1 MTTTTRSPRAL
12 LKHRSRDI
20 TEGPER
26 APARA
31 MLMAMGLTSADL
43 DKPFVAVANLAS
55 DVTPCNV
62 HLDRIA
68 AAVKEGIRQGDGTPF
83 QFGTITVSDGIS
95 MGTEGMKASLVSRE
109 VIADSIETV
118 AFGERMDGLVT
129 VAGCDKNMPGCMMA
143 IARLN
148 IPSVFVYGGSILP
161 GRFQGRDV
169 SIQDVFEG
177 VGAYAAGRMTREEL
191 TELECNACPGEGACA
206 GMFTA
211 NTMSTA
217 IEVMGLSLPG
227 DAALTAVDPNKNDEA
242 RRAGAAV
249 MAMLAEGVRPR
260 DILTR
265 QAFENAITVVVA
277 MGGST
282 NAVLHLM
289 AIAREAEVDLTL
301 EDFDRISRSTPYIA
315 DMKPGG
321 RYVMADLSRYGGVAL
336 IGKRLLDAGLLHG
349 DAMSVNGKTLAENI
363 NGASIVDDQPVIY
376 RTDQPRSPTGGLAIL
391 RGNLAPDGAVIKVAG
406 HQEKVYQGPARV
418 FDQEEPAFQAIQRG
432 KIKAGD
438 IVVIR
443 YEGPKG
449 GPGMRENA
457 GGYGRPHRA
466 GAGRFGGAGHGRAVF
481 GRLARADG
489 GPCGAGG
496 HDGRPHRAAAGGRH
510 HHAGHPQPPAGRP
523 HQRGGADRPAGRL
536 AADGAEVH
544 RRRAGEVRQA
554 GILGGGRGG
563 NAVIYL
569 CRRPGAGC
577 CSPGT
582 GINTKRR
589 RSGGRRH
596 IGEHNDTSGLY
607 RQHIGAGRERHC
619 FNTIEMRAGLADCV
633 KSRSG

>member
-1 MTTTTRSPRAL
+1 MATISRSPRAL

-20 TEGPER
+20 TEGPDR

-31 MLMAMGLTSADL
+31 MLRAMGLTPDDL
-43 DKPFVAVANLAS
+43 EKPFVAVANLAS

-62 HLDRIA
+62 HLDRFA
-68 AAVKEGIRQGDGTPF
+68 TAVKDGIRAGDGTPF

-148 IPSVFVYGGSILP
+148 IPAVFVYGGSILP
-161 GRFQGRDV
+161 GQYNGQDV
-169 SIQDVFEG
+169 NIQDVFEA
-177 VGAYAAGRMTREEL
+177 VGAYAAGRITREEL
-191 TELECNACPGEGACA
+191 TELECQACPGEGSCA
-206 GMFTA
+206 GLFTA

-217 IEVMGLSLPG
+217 IEVMGMSLPG
-227 DAALTAVDPNKNDEA
+227 DASLTAVDPRKVGEA
-242 RRAGAAV
+242 KLAGETV
-249 MAMLAEGVRPR
+249 MRLLEEGIRPR

-265 QAFENAITVVVA
+265 EAFENAITVVVA

-282 NAVLHLM
+282 NSVLHLM

-301 EDFDRISRSTPYIA
+301 EDFDRISRNTPYIA

-363 NGASIVDDQPVIY
+363 NATAITEDQPVIHHV
-376 RTDQPRSPTGGLAIL
+376 DHPRSPTGGLAIL

-406 HQEKVYQGPARV
+406 HQERVYEGPARV
-418 FDQEEPAFQAIQRG
+418 FEQEEPAFQAIQRG
-432 KIKAGD
+432 EIKPGD

-449 GPGMRENA
+449 GPGMREMLA
-457 GGYGRPHRA
+457 VT
-466 GAGRFGGAGHGRAVF
+466 GALIGQGLGDSVALVTDGRFSGASHGPMVGHVAPEAMV
-481 GRLARADG
+481 G
-489 GPCGAGG
+489 GPIGLVNEG
-496 HDGRPHRAAAGGRH
+496 DIIKLDIPGRRIDAQISEAEFAVRRAAWLPIEPKYTTGVLAKY
-510 HHAGHPQPPAGRP
+510 AKLVSSASE
-523 HQRGGADRPAGRL
+523 GA
-536 AADGAEVH
+536 V
-544 RRRAGEVRQA
+544 
-554 GILGGGRGG
+554 
-563 NAVIYL
+563 
-569 CRRPGAGC
+569 
-577 CSPGT
+577 T
-582 GINTKRR
+582 G
-589 RSGGRRH
+589 
-596 IGEHNDTSGLY
+596 
-607 RQHIGAGRERHC
+607 
-619 FNTIEMRAGLADCV
+619 
-633 KSRSG
+633 